1 MVQGIATSFW
11 KASNTPFPA
20 ALRTGTAASAAATGD
35 TVSFSD
41 EAVAKSR
48 ESAPDGAIPSQATAD
63 GDKSPWETR
72 YGLKAGTV
80 FLKNG
85 HSQVTSLHGSKM
97 EILEYDGTRLARR
110 ETGSIAAGGVV
121 KDIEEYDKRGEL
133 TRRVHSEL
141 AASDAAGTTSHAYLR
156 RDIAWYKDGEV
167 SKELHDSMSVKASY
181 ASSDIVNG
189 KDVSDAQSLDEL
201 AGTLTRDDLTSDYV
215 GDILEYGG
223 AGRLFRK
230 TSIAHAV
237 STESRTNRGSEKR
250 NGIEAHGTVEVS
262 RQTEFSIT
270 QEMYDDAGNVSFQ
283 ASFRDSLKEGTFE
296 QQEFE
301 ARWYDNGQLVRHS
314 SAEILQKQAKGR
326 GLGVHPDML
335 GTLSLSE
342 GQYGATTPLDAQALL
357 GDGQGGRVAETGSL
371 LGAAL
376 TSIAAGGYDPAQAFA
391 RDRAEVPGSVRWEDT
406 LYKDGKVALRK
417 VDTETVEENTLPDT
431 TGFHTLTG
439 LSEDKDPKY
448 LRSTSHSVETY
459 QEGRL
464 VAQSAVEMRE
474 SAEDDARGVTSTK
487 THVDAS
493 FGSGHTVRNT
503 HAKLSE
509 TLVEA
514 DARWDA
520 AAQKAG
526 SAMQTT
532 LEDLLTLFQENLDP
546 AETTGTSDQAWRG
559 RRATPSA
566 DDNSTA
572 F

>member
-1 MVQGIATSFW
+1 MFQGIATSLL
-11 KASNTPFPA
+11 KASTVPFSA
-20 ALRTGTAASAAATGD
+20 GLHAGSAASAAATGD
-35 TVSFSD
+35 TVSFSE
-41 EAVAKSR
+41 EAVAKSNAR
-48 ESAPDGAIPSQATAD
+48 VTDETLSTQPEDEAGESL
-63 GDKSPWETR
+63 WLTR
-72 YGLKAGTV
+72 YGLEAGTV
-80 FLKNG
+80 TLKNG
-85 HSQVTSLHGSKM
+85 HKQTTAIDGNKM
-97 EILEYDGTRLARR
+97 EILEYDGNRLVRK

-141 AASDAAGTTSHAYLR
+141 AASGDAGTTSHAYLR

-181 ASSDIVNG
+181 TSSDIVNG

-201 AGTLTRDDLTSDYV
+201 AGTLTRDDLASDYV
-215 GDILEYGG
+215 GDIIEYG
-223 AGRLFRK
+223 AGGKLFRK

-237 STESRTNRGSEKR
+237 TTENRTNRGSEMR
-250 NGIEAHGTVEVS
+250 NGIEAHDTVELS

-270 QEMYDDAGNVSFQ
+270 QEMYDDAGNVTFQ
-283 ASFRDSLKEGTFE
+283 ASFRDSFKEGTFE
-296 QQEFE
+296 QQQFE
-301 ARWYDNGQLVRHS
+301 ASWYDNGQLVRHS

-326 GLGVHPDML
+326 GLGEHPDML

-342 GQYGATTPLDAQALL
+342 GRYGATTPLDAQSLL
-357 GDGQGGRVAETGSL
+357 GDGQGGRVAESGSL
-371 LGAAL
+371 LSAAL
-376 TSIAAGGYDPAQAFA
+376 TDIAAGGYDPAQAFT
-391 RDRAEVPGSVRWEDT
+391 RSRAGAVPGSVSWEDT
-406 LYKDGKVALRK
+406 LYKDGKVALRE

-448 LRSTSHSVETY
+448 LRSTSHRVETY
-459 QEGRL
+459 QDGRL

-493 FGSGHTVRNT
+493 SGSGHAVRNT

-514 DARWDA
+514 DARWNA

-526 SAMQTT
+526 SAVQRT
-532 LEDLLTLFQENLDP
+532 LNDLLTLFQENLDP
-546 AETTGTSDQAWRG
+546 TGASGKSDQA
-559 RRATPSA
+559 
-566 DDNSTA
+566 
-572 F
+572 

>member
-1 MVQGIATSFW
+1 MVQGIAASFL
-11 KASNTPFPA
+11 KASSTPFST
-20 ALRTGTAASAAATGD
+20 ALRTGSEVSFAATGD

-48 ESAPDGAIPSQATAD
+48 GNAPDSDLSSQAKAD
-63 GDKSPWETR
+63 GDKSLWETR
-72 YGLKAGTV
+72 YGLEAGTV
-80 FLKNG
+80 SLKNG

-97 EILEYDGTRLARR
+97 EILEYDGTRLVRK
-110 ETGSIAAGGVV
+110 ETGSIATGGVV
-121 KDIEEYDKRGEL
+121 KNIEEYDKRGEL

-141 AASDAAGTTSHAYLR
+141 AASDAAGTTSQAFLR

-181 ASSDIVNG
+181 TSSDIVDG

-201 AGTLTRDDLTSDYV
+201 AGTLTRDDLASDYV

-223 AGRLFRK
+223 EGRLLRK
-230 TSIAHAV
+230 TTIAHAV
-237 STESRTNRGSEKR
+237 STESRTNRGSETR
-250 NGIEAHGTVEVS
+250 NGIKAHGTVEVS

-270 QEMYDDAGNVSFQ
+270 QEMYDDVGNVSFQ
-283 ASFRDSLKEGTFE
+283 ASFRDSFKEGTFE
-296 QQEFE
+296 QQQFE
-301 ARWYDNGQLVRHS
+301 ASWYDNGQLVRHS

-326 GLGVHPDML
+326 SLGVHPDML

-342 GQYGATTPLDAQALL
+342 GQYGAATPLDAQALL
-357 GDGQGGRVAETGSL
+357 GDGQGVRVAETGSM

-376 TSIAAGGYDPAQAFA
+376 TDIAAGGYDPAQAFA
-391 RDRAEVPGSVRWEDT
+391 RSRGEAVPGSVRWEDT

-448 LRSTSHSVETY
+448 LRSTSHRVETY
-459 QEGRL
+459 QDGRL

-474 SAEDDARGVTSTK
+474 SVEDDARGVTSTK

-493 FGSGHTVRNT
+493 FGSGHAVRST

-509 TLVEA
+509 NLVEA
-514 DARWDA
+514 DSRWNV
-520 AAQKAG
+520 AAQKAR
-526 SAMQTT
+526 SAMQMT
-532 LEDLLTLFQENLDP
+532 LDDLLTLFQENLDP
-546 AETTGTSDQAWRG
+546 AGTTGTSGQA
-559 RRATPSA
+559 
-566 DDNSTA
+566 
-572 F
+572 